1 MKKKWLLMMLAL
13 AMSAS
18 IAACDFGDG
27 ESSTPDSQGSSISV
41 QDSTADST
49 PEDSTPEDSTP
60 EDSTPEDSTPEDSTP
75 DDGGDGPTVETFC
88 IKFVDQEGNVLSEQW
103 LEEGA
108 MPEIPTNVTVPED
121 TDYVTYTGAWD
132 KEIVAVSDAAVTYTW
147 VITSTKV
154 TVQVTFDGENATDV
168 AKGETVTAPSLKQL
182 GKVVT
187 GWTLNGEPVDLAT
200 YEVTEPVNFVSV
212 WTAVPYATSGEAGI
226 NAVEWEE
233 GAKWYYEI
241 GTQTEVC
248 DWDVNLPI
256 MAYEEGKTVT
266 YNYNGGPWIFVGING
281 KYVQGEG
288 VGSEGTISI
297 TNVDGVL
304 IVTIENTANPNTV
317 VVKSSV
323 NDADVVAGNKPL
335 TLSVNNGAQYNQ
347 FFISKMPTV
356 ADSEIVTN
364 LFDGTSGYAADGTAF
379 APSATS
385 DTGASYT
392 VKETYGNGKISLPKV
407 DYTKYTTVT
416 MDFATSG
423 WTQFGWNEHLFI
435 YNNATAVE
443 GTITITYRDGKVYMV
458 FESEGVTHP
467 QGWDLSFSSTDI
479 HTGNEALTLGYSCL
493 AGTQSITISNFTMTE
508 APAVAP
514 EEPVEPEEPE
524 VPANLFDG
532 TSGYAADGTAFAPS
546 ATSDTGASYTVKETY
561 GNGKISLPKVDYTK
575 YTTVTMDFA
584 TSGWTQFGW
593 NEHLFIYNNATAVEG
608 TITITYRDGK
618 VYMVFES
625 EGVTH
630 PQGWDL
636 SFSSTDIHTGNEA
649 LTLGYSCLAGTQSI
663 TISNFTMTE
672 APEVVSYAVK
682 FVDSNGNVLSEQMVE
697 EGKIP
702 EIPTNTTT
710 PENTETMIYTGAW
723 DKEIVAAAGDVT
735 YTWVVTSTE
744 VKPANIF
751 DSTSGY
757 TSTGDMFAPSNTSE
771 TGASY
776 TVKEEYGMGT
786 ISLPKVDFT
795 KYTTVT
801 MDFATS
807 GWIQFGWGSN
817 LFFYNSGSA
826 VKGTIT
832 LTYRDNLVYMVFES
846 EGVTQP
852 QGWEL
857 YFSSTDIHTGNEA
870 LTLGYSCLAGT
881 QSITISNFTMTEAP
895 AVAPEEP
902 VEPEE
907 PEVPANLFDGTSG
920 YAADGTAFAP
930 SATSDTGA
938 SYTVKETYGNGK
950 ISLPKVDY
958 TKYTTVT
965 MDFATSGWT
974 QFGWNEHLFIYNNAT
989 AVEGTITIT
998 YRDGKVY
1005 MVFESEGVAYPQ
1017 GWDLSFSSTD
1027 IHTGNEA
1034 LTLGYSCLAGTQSI
1048 TISNFTMVE
1057 TPETP
1062 EAPYTFEGT
1071 GVLDGSSNLLAA
1083 ASITETGAV
1092 YNAPQD
1098 KDLYISL
1105 PKIDY
1110 TKVSKVTFDWQDSGW
1125 TKLGSGTAYY
1135 SENKADPSIS
1145 GSVEIV
1151 NNGDGTLTFT
1161 FTYGEKVKTE
1171 TITDADIIN
1180 GTKAMTMKIKVYGN
1194 KPLTISNFTVV
1205 A

>member
-385 DTGASYT
+385 DTGATYT
-392 VKETYGNGKISLPKV
+392 VKDAYGNGKISLPKV

-416 MDFATSG
+416 MNFATSG

-435 YNNATAVE
+435 YN
-443 GTITITYRDGKVYMV
+443 
-458 FESEGVTHP
+458 
-467 QGWDLSFSSTDI
+467 
-479 HTGNEALTLGYSCL
+479 
-493 AGTQSITISNFTMTE
+493 
-508 APAVAP
+508 
-514 EEPVEPEEPE
+514 
-524 VPANLFDG
+524 
-532 TSGYAADGTAFAPS
+532 SGA
-546 ATSDTGASYTVKETY
+546 
-561 GNGKISLPKVDYTK
+561 
-575 YTTVTMDFA
+575 
-584 TSGWTQFGW
+584 
-593 NEHLFIYNNATAVEG
+593 AVEG